1 MKRNSRQSEI
11 QNRFKLK
18 PFRNPEMAK
27 TARKKNK
34 SGEAD
39 LSEAKPKLQNRF
51 NFKTPELKFAKKLK
65 LA

>member
-1 MKRNSRQSEI
+1 
-11 QNRFKLK
+11 
-18 PFRNPEMAK
+18 MAK